1 MVVTSD
7 VTFNKLSSLQK
18 KFETTIQCVIN
29 QVQNAIN
36 KFKNN
41 HSIKMIISKINP
53 GKIYSFSSVPPSE
66 IKLKILISK
75 SQSSKMISQ
84 ENLLCFQISSIK
96 TWTNVQK
103 SKFSIWFQ
111 TSRCNLVQQKE
122 MRNLKRQT

>member
-18 KFETTIQCVIN
+18 KFETTIQYVIN

-53 GKIYSFSSVPPSE
+53 GKIYSFCSVPPSE
-66 IKLKILISK
+66 IKLKILIFK
-75 SQSSKMISQ
+75 SQSNKMISQ
-84 ENLLCFQISSIK
+84 ENPLFFQISSIK
-96 TWTNVQK
+96 KSANVQK
-103 SKFSIWFQ
+103 SKFSI
-111 TSRCNLVQQKE
+111 
-122 MRNLKRQT
+122 